1 VDDEALHED
10 IMKLFHI
17 DDKVYDYALNVPT
30 AKGGAERYAWLLL
43 RALAADNW
51 AVTVGVHE
59 RLPSGERTSVDGVQ
73 FVGLGEG
80 HLTRVSYKF
89 LKRER
94 PDWWLWQTA
103 SHWLGPVVEIAKMA
117 GVRTVFS
124 AMHDFDF
131 RLRQSLSLHPRLWP
145 LYAWGLMRTDKI
157 LVQHRQQL
165 AEIPSRWQAKVS
177 VLPGVVTPD
186 LIPPA
191 HAQRASYVAWV
202 AMIRQHKRPDVLIE
216 IARRLPEI
224 RFVVCGGVTRHRS
237 PAGYS
242 EQMVSAIQSVPNIE
256 YLGHVEPEKSL
267 QIIRNAAVFLST
279 SDSEGF
285 PSTFLEA
292 WASGTP
298 VVSVTVDPDQLL
310 KNKGLGLVSGSVQQ
324 AVADISNLID
334 RSDLREEIGL
344 RARDYVTSR
353 HAPEVVSGMFQ
364 QAVLFQQQANAPDD
378 NKADALVR

>member
-1 VDDEALHED
+1 
-10 IMKLFHI
+10 
-17 DDKVYDYALNVPT
+17 
-30 AKGGAERYAWLLL
+30 
-43 RALAADNW
+43 
-51 AVTVGVHE
+51 
-59 RLPSGERTSVDGVQ
+59 
-73 FVGLGEG
+73 
-80 HLTRVSYKF
+80 
-89 LKRER
+89 
-94 PDWWLWQTA
+94 
-103 SHWLGPVVEIAKMA
+103 
-117 GVRTVFS
+117 
-124 AMHDFDF
+124 
-131 RLRQSLSLHPRLWP
+131 
-145 LYAWGLMRTDKI
+145 
-157 LVQHRQQL
+157 
-165 AEIPSRWQAKVS
+165 
-177 VLPGVVTPD
+177 
-186 LIPPA
+186 
-191 HAQRASYVAWV
+191 
-202 AMIRQHKRPDVLIE
+202 
-216 IARRLPEI
+216 
-224 RFVVCGGVTRHRS
+224 
-237 PAGYS
+237 
-242 EQMVSAIQSVPNIE
+242 MVSAIQSVPNIE

-378 NKADALVR
+378 NKQMPLVQ